1 MRECHARGE
10 RLMKLPL
17 SFHTPFH
24 KQSLW
29 ILIASSALWAGLPA
43 HAAPKPCED
52 LKKELAAKLD
62 AQGVKGYSLEAVAVD
77 DTTQNKPENKVVGT
91 CDSGSKKLIY
101 KKN

>member
-1 MRECHARGE
+1 
-10 RLMKLPL
+10 MKLPKL
-17 SFHTPFH
+17 FKP
-24 KQSLW
+24 KNPVLW
-29 ILIASSALWAGLPA
+29 VLMASAAALAAGSV
-43 HAAPKPCED
+43 HAAPKPCEE

-91 CDSGSKKLIY
+91 CDGGSKKLIY

>member
-1 MRECHARGE
+1 
-10 RLMKLPL
+10 MKLPL
-17 SFHTPFH
+17 SLH
-24 KQSLW
+24 KQALSV
-29 ILIASSALWAGLPA
+29 LIASSTLCLAAVPA

-52 LKKELAAKLD
+52 LKKELAAKLE